1 MRRSPDYDDFV
12 EKFKP
17 KKTADDC
24 YTPPAVY
31 DAVLA
36 WVHRNCDLTDAQI
49 VRPFYPGGDYENYP
63 YREGDVVIDNPPF
76 SIISKIT
83 RDYLS
88 RGVRFFLFAPH
99 LTVFGPAR
107 DCTAIVPGAS
117 ITYENGAVVR
127 TSFVS
132 NMFGDVAAMSAPD
145 LGQAIEGAQ
154 ALEDRSLPRYVYPA
168 HVLRACDLERFSK
181 RGVRYVVGR
190 SSAQHIARLESQG
203 KGARIYGGGLLLSEA
218 AAADRE
224 RAERQTAE
232 AASRAASR
240 EVTATAWPL
249 SGTEWKIIR
258 KLE

>member
-1 MRRSPDYDDFV
+1 MARGEAYESFV

-17 KKTADDC
+17 KRTTDDC

-99 LTVFGPAR
+99 LTVFSPAR
-107 DCTAIVPGAS
+107 DCTAVAPGAS

-132 NMFGDVAAMSAPD
+132 NLFGDSAAMAAPD
-145 LGQAIEGAQ
+145 LGQAIEEAQ
-154 ALEDRSLPRYVYPA
+154 AREDRSLPRYVYPA
-168 HVLRACDLERFSK
+168 HVLRACDLDRFSK
-181 RGVRYVVGR
+181 HGVRYVVRR
-190 SSAQHIARLESQG
+190 SSAQRIARLESQG
-203 KGARIYGGGLLLSEA
+203 ERAGIYGGGLLLSEA

-232 AASRAASR
+232 AAARAA
-240 EVTATAWPL
+240 TATAWTL
-249 SGTEWKIIR
+249 GETEWNII
-258 KLE
+258 KTLE

>member
-1 MRRSPDYDDFV
+1 MAKGETYEEFV
-12 EKFKP
+12 AKWAV
-17 KKTADDC
+17 KKTTDDC
-24 YTPPAVY
+24 YTPAEVY
-31 DAVLA
+31 DTVLDR
-36 WVHRNCDLTDAQI
+36 VRKRCDIEGARV

-99 LTVFGPAR
+99 FTVFSPAR
-107 DCTAIVPGAS
+107 DCTAVVPGAS

-132 NMFGDVAAMSAPD
+132 NLFGDIAAMSAPD
-145 LGQAIEGAQ
+145 LGQAIEEAQ
-154 ALEDRSLPRYVYPA
+154 AREDRSLPRYVYPA

-181 RGVRYVVGR
+181 RGVRYVVRR

-203 KGARIYGGGLLLSEA
+203 KRAGIYGGGLLLSEA
-218 AAADRE
+218 AAA
-224 RAERQTAE
+224 ERQAAE
-232 AASRAASR
+232 AAAR
-240 EVTATAWPL
+240 VTATAWTL
-249 SGTEWKIIR
+249 GETEWNII
-258 KLE
+258 KTLE

>member
-1 MRRSPDYDDFV
+1 MARGETYEGFV

-17 KKTADDC
+17 KRTTDDC

-99 LTVFGPAR
+99 LTVFSPAR
-107 DCTAIVPGAS
+107 DCTAVVPGAS

-132 NMFGDVAAMSAPD
+132 NLFGDIAAMSAPD
-145 LGQAIEGAQ
+145 LGQAIEEAQ
-154 ALEDRSLPRYVYPA
+154 AREDRSLPRYVYPA
-168 HVLRACDLERFSK
+168 HVLRACDLDRFSK
-181 RGVRYVVGR
+181 HGVRYVVRR
-190 SSAQHIARLESQG
+190 SSAQRIARLESQG
-203 KGARIYGGGLLLSEA
+203 ERARIYGGGLLLSEA

-232 AASRAASR
+232 AAARAA
-240 EVTATAWPL
+240 TATAWTL
-249 SGTEWKIIR
+249 GETEWNII
-258 KLE
+258 KTLE

>member
-1 MRRSPDYDDFV
+1 MAKGETYEEFV
-12 EKFKP
+12 TKWAV
-17 KKTADDC
+17 KKTTDDC
-24 YTPPAVY
+24 YTPAEVY
-31 DAVLA
+31 DTVLD
-36 WVHRNCDLTDAQI
+36 WVRKRCDIEGARV

-107 DCTAIVPGAS
+107 DCTAVVPGAS

-132 NMFGDVAAMSAPD
+132 NLFGDIAAMSAPD
-145 LGQAIEGAQ
+145 LGQAIEEAQ
-154 ALEDRSLPRYVYPA
+154 AREDRSLPRYVYPA

-181 RGVRYVVGR
+181 RGVRYVVRR
-190 SSAQHIARLESQG
+190 SSAQRIARLESQG
-203 KGARIYGGGLLLSEA
+203 ERASIYGGGLLLSEA
-218 AAADRE
+218 AAAE
-224 RAERQTAE
+224 RQAAERQTAE
-232 AASRAASR
+232 AAAR
-240 EVTATAWPL
+240 VTATAWTL
-249 SGTEWKIIR
+249 GETEWNII
-258 KLE
+258 KTLE